1 MSVKNGK
8 VYTYRVVYRCGHV
21 YTVETRRR
29 VSKAE
34 QNHDRDVAAR
44 TLCPRCEE
52 MEREK
57 LKRLMGE

>member
-1 MSVKNGK
+1 MSVKNGR
-8 VYTYRVVYRCGHV
+8 VYTYRVIHRCGHV
-21 YTVETRRR
+21 YTVETFGR

-34 QNHDRDVAAR
+34 QQHDQQVAAR
-44 TLCPRCEE
+44 TLCQRCEE

>member
-21 YTVETRRR
+21 YTVETRCR

-34 QNHDRDVAAR
+34 QTRDQDVAAR

-52 MEREK
+52 KEQK
-57 LKRLMGE
+57 NVG